1 MSSAL
6 TFYFKEIFPTET
18 SFITYLND
26 YLIFDTTSAID
37 LTFAQYV
44 YKILYR
50 KYHNSNVQ
58 YDTKDDF
65 KSELANVLED
75 TMKKYQKE
83 LKIIDDLMALTK
95 DDYERLSTAI
105 ANQSNNPNTK
115 PTDINAPLE
124 YISAQAYTFAKD
136 NKLQAYLRALETVP
150 TKLIDSMLARCKNL
164 FKTII
169 PKQIFVY
176 TEED

>member
-6 TFYFKEIFPTET
+6 TFYFKEIFPTQQ
-18 SFITYLND
+18 SFID
-26 YLIFDTTSAID
+26 YLSDFMIFDTSTAEN
-37 LTFAQYV
+37 LTFAEYI

-50 KYHNSNVQ
+50 RYHNSNVQ

-65 KSELANVLED
+65 KMELANVLED
-75 TMKKYQKE
+75 TMDSYQKQ
-83 LKIIDDLMALTK
+83 LKLVKSAMLLTNDDIEK
-95 DDYERLSTAI
+95 ISTAL

-115 PTDINAPLE
+115 PTDIEAPIE
-124 YISAQAYTFAKD
+124 YISAQAYTIAKD
-136 NKLQAYLRALETVP
+136 NKLQAYLRAIDTIP
-150 TKLIDSMLARCKNL
+150 NKLIDNMLTRCKYL

-176 TEED
+176 TEEE

>member
-6 TFYFKEIFPTET
+6 TFYFKEIFPTEQ
-18 SFITYLND
+18 SFID
-26 YLIFDTTSAID
+26 YLSDYVIFNTSTATN
-37 LTFAQYV
+37 LAFAQYV
-44 YKILYR
+44 YKILFR

-58 YDTKDDF
+58 YDTQDDF

-75 TMKKYQKE
+75 TMEKYQKQ
-83 LKIIDDLMALTK
+83 LSLINSAMALTI
-95 DDYERLSTAI
+95 DDIEKISTAL

-115 PTDINAPLE
+115 PDDIEAPLE
-124 YISAQAYTFAKD
+124 YISAQAYTIAKD
-136 NKLQAYLRALETVP
+136 NKLQAYLRAIETIP
-150 TKLIDSMLARCKNL
+150 TKLIDSMLARCRNL

-176 TEED
+176 TDEE